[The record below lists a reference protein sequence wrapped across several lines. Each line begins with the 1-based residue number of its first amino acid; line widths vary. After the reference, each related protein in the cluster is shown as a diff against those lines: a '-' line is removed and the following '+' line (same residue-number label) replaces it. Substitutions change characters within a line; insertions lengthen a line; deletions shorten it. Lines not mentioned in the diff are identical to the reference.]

1 MARISSVSASIPK
14 WTLRQSRG
22 LEGPCFLASHS
33 PSPSAFTPVL
43 SDQQMQCART
53 GAIGDVDSQALLAT
67 AKGTEVWLRP
77 IQPGK
82 IEQTCHHSGR
92 LPQWQPKER
101 LQRQAVWIA
110 SSVNTGWRPRLPVG
124 AACHCVLGS
133 NQIANDPRLAS
144 AAL

>member
-1 MARISSVSASIPK
+1 
-14 WTLRQSRG
+14 
-22 LEGPCFLASHS
+22 
-33 PSPSAFTPVL
+33 
-43 SDQQMQCART
+43 MQRART

-92 LPQWQPKER
+92 LPQWQPKES